1 MMCTEVS
8 PFTVNL
14 DLNGDILIEAKAE
27 DSANRPHEVIQ
38 PGGALSQDN
47 LIFLNFDIDATQ

>member
-27 DSANRPHEVIQ
+27 DSANRPHKVIQ

-47 LIFLNFDIDATQ
+47 LIFLNFDIDAV

>member
-27 DSANRPHEVIQ
+27 DSAKRPHKVIQ

-47 LIFLNFDIDATQ
+47 LIFLNFDIDAV